1 MCKENTIYIDITNEW
16 LKDVDKNKSKKIV
29 KEAKYIVKGGKIY
42 YTNNINKIIYMN
54 NERENGLW
62 YVKLM
67 GGTLLYLPTI
77 SENGGISCADY
88 LYISSDNK
96 LKYFL
101 EEKETFGK
109 GKNAFYHALEDKEN
123 QSNIFLIDCTKS
135 NLTRKEI
142 NQRINIVFKSK
153 KTSYVE
159 VLIIKNGDK
168 LYWVFSKQK

>member
-1 MCKENTIYIDITNEW
+1 MCKENTMYIDITNEW

-77 SENGGISCADY
+77 SENGGISCVDY

-96 LKYFL
+96 LKYF
-101 EEKETFGK
+101 
-109 GKNAFYHALEDKEN
+109 LEDKEN

-159 VLIIKNGDK
+159 VLIIKNGNK
-168 LYWVFSKQK
+168 LYGVFSKQK